1 MAGST
6 TINLRFGLPTPF
18 LHFTKQS
25 AKLQVLVI
33 VQHNKKEDNLRKE
46 QIAMTI
52 REKRFFVELPF

>member
-6 TINLRFGLPTPF
+6 IINLRFGLPTRF

-52 REKRFFVELPF
+52 REKRLFLELPF